1 MSNNTCHHIHQ
12 MKGVFYI
19 CFIRLTPLYT
29 LVYQNNKKYQGGGGP
44 LCPMRWPPLPTLL
57 GKGVHFESKSIW
69 PTIKIMY
76 PWNTKWVCI
85 CIYIACSQIVYNIA
99 CTLHRTVIGFKIVR
113 IFFLNTIETL
123 SVTLCPPFPYYLTSR
138 LSFTTI
144 KCTLFAFVHN
154 IPYIW
159 ICMSCKLLKIF
170 YYDRPKAI
178 IDNICMLYKY
188 TS

>member
-12 MKGVFYI
+12 MKGFFHI
-19 CFIRLTPLYT
+19 CFSRLTSMYT
-29 LVYQNNKKYQGGGGP
+29 LVYQNNKKYQGPQLKWGI
-44 LCPMRWPPLPTLL
+44 LETLS
-57 GKGVHFESKSIW
+57 ES
-69 PTIKIMY
+69 
-76 PWNTKWVCI
+76 VI
-85 CIYIACSQIVYNIA
+85 CIYIACN
-99 CTLHRTVIGFKIVR
+99 LHRTVIGFKIVR
-113 IFFLNTIETL
+113 IFLLNTIATL
-123 SVTLCPPFPYYLTSR
+123 SGTLCPPFSYYLTSR

-144 KCTLFAFVHN
+144 KCTLCAFVHN

-188 TS
+188 TL